1 MILFAAGL
9 CSSGA
14 PGSSER
20 RGRLDGGGP
29 SGDPDVSSPPS
40 SSLAPS
46 LDKILACLF
55 AFAFLFSAIGGCRYP
70 WETPL
75 MSCSRAFS
83 KMRIGTSSLSRV
95 RQWHKRLK
103 TLSLVSF
110 EGSNILKSLGMVSTF
125 RNSVGAL
132 ARSSQG
138 TRAYLFFVI
147 FAGVDQNSIISKK
160 N

>member
-1 MILFAAGL
+1 
-9 CSSGA
+9 
-14 PGSSER
+14 
-20 RGRLDGGGP
+20 
-29 SGDPDVSSPPS
+29 
-40 SSLAPS
+40 
-46 LDKILACLF
+46 
-55 AFAFLFSAIGGCRYP
+55 
-70 WETPL
+70 

-83 KMRIGTSSLSRV
+83 KIRIGTSSLSRV

-110 EGSNILKSLGMVSTF
+110 EGSNILKSSGMVSTF